1 MSDRTKR
8 TYNLP
13 VETVNQVR
21 ELVGQYGTGSQDA
34 VVELA
39 VQRLFREARDLDEAA
54 RWTAAATDPEFRDEM
69 RAIAT
74 DFGDTTTWPR

>member
-1 MSDRTKR
+1 MSNRTKR

-13 VETVNQVR
+13 PQTVTQVR

-39 VQRLFREARDLDEAA
+39 IERLYRDARDLDDAA
-54 RWTAAATDPEFRDEM
+54 RWADAADDPDFRTEM
-69 RAIAT
+69 GAIAT
-74 DFGDTTTWPR
+74 DYGDADPWPR